1 MHGGPRAVFSRALLL
16 FDLSEAPEEDGG
28 RDPLSAVLLAGL
40 GRVAFPRYTV
50 CRAARIFQDRD
61 DLIRSGPA
69 SGSRPQRTPRSAAE
83 TAVLFCSVPA
93 SRVHVAETTG
103 GGGGR
108 RGVSGYGGGGCKCF
122 GSQVASAGS
131 SVTLSWAWTRRKAG
145 PAKTSS
151 CVYSPAC
158 AHGTRRPPSGLR
170 DLVNVCFDWQ
180 KVGFGRKRYRSY
192 RKKKK
197 YLGFVNKPSF
207 YFIRK
212 IHLAFPK
219 RRF

>member
-1 MHGGPRAVFSRALLL
+1 MAGPALRVHGGPRAVFSRALLL
-16 FDLSEAPEEDGG
+16 FDLSEAAEEDGG

-61 DLIRSGPA
+61 DLIRSGPT

-108 RGVSGYGGGGCKCF
+108 RGVSGYGGRGCERSLWLRF
-122 GSQVASAGS
+122 
-131 SVTLSWAWTRRKAG
+131 
-145 PAKTSS
+145 
-151 CVYSPAC
+151 
-158 AHGTRRPPSGLR
+158 PSGL
-170 DLVNVCFDWQ
+170 
-180 KVGFGRKRYRSY
+180 GRKQHYAVVGLDEAEGGSWRHA
-192 RKKKK
+192 
-197 YLGFVNKPSF
+197 G
-207 YFIRK
+207 
-212 IHLAFPK
+212 
-219 RRF
+219 